1 MTVTRRLLPL
11 LVGLLLASVLTLA
24 PSTIPVISVNPAMAT
39 PGDPNEAVA
48 IVVTGQ
54 GSGHGRGLS
63 QYGALGWAIGGVNRP
78 PLDYSKILDHYY
90 GGTVMGSAAVGQ
102 RITVRMLS
110 YDGASQVSVIA
121 ANSNAQWSLN
131 GVVQPGSYASIVAR
145 KVSGS
150 EAFDVWGFPLQG
162 CPSSTDALA
171 WWQYLGRASGARSSA
186 ILGFSVPDGD
196 AHGTLAANTLG
207 LCNSTGA
214 VTHYRGNFFATFNV
228 EGAVR
233 LVNDVPVEQYLRG
246 VVPRE
251 SPAGWGDWAN
261 GLGLNALRAQSVAA
275 RSYALAQNRYSPYAK
290 TCDTDSC
297 QVYGGAASR
306 PSASA
311 AATNK
316 EHVNTDRAILDT
328 ALMIRVR
335 PAAPTVPVS
344 TEFSSSNGARTAGVN
359 FPAVD
364 DPGDQTDF
372 NPFVRWSRVLD
383 MAGLAS
389 RAGLTRITRIET
401 EPDPTLLAKGTYG
414 STPAWAVRLRL
425 YNGTQ
430 SITKTTAWLRSAYDL
445 PSESVTV
452 RLVNRDFATSNDFV
466 FISDSVGA
474 SIATSSGSGEL
485 PTLLNSVFASETYN
499 TESSRCTV
507 GSCPPATVDG
517 LTVARNLTGT
527 PDVAIVELG
536 YNDSQANLGSEI
548 DQVMQALV
556 AKGVRVVGW
565 VTMSERRQSNG
576 SATYAPGNRAIRA
589 AATRWPQL
597 RVLDWDAASWGGS
610 KDRWFTDNVHLN
622 NTGQAEFALWLR
634 DRAIELAGGRPGSPQ
649 WVVKVSPGVDLRI
662 PILETAG
669 APQSGVTG
677 VGMNFTVVDP
687 AGEGYLTVWPCGA
700 TKPDASNLNF
710 RAGQTVA
717 NAVVS
722 HVDGTGLI
730 CVSSNVAAHVIVDV
744 NSWLTSS
751 AGFTPMTPYRLLDTR
766 HGIGAPLGKVGTLDG
781 SGAPLPVRFAG
792 VNGIPASGVS
802 AISLNLTA
810 TGTSVDRFGGFVSV
824 YPCDVALPNV
834 SSLNFGND
842 VSVPNAVIV
851 PMSASGDVCF
861 HVRGRADLIVDVNG
875 WFSVGGSFTKVTPQR
890 IADTRSGIG
899 VVQARVGALNGG
911 GTPLQVPVLNVA
923 GVPATGVDAVSIN
936 VTATGTR
943 ANAFGGYVTVYPC
956 GTVPDASTLNFTT
969 GQTVP
974 NAAIARVSGN
984 GTVCIMV
991 YGEADV
997 IVDVN
1002 GWFGSARGFLG
1013 MTPVRVSDTR
1023 NGLGSVPGK

>member
-1 MTVTRRLLPL
+1 
-11 LVGLLLASVLTLA
+11 
-24 PSTIPVISVNPAMAT
+24 
-39 PGDPNEAVA
+39 
-48 IVVTGQ
+48 
-54 GSGHGRGLS
+54 
-63 QYGALGWAIGGVNRP
+63 
-78 PLDYSKILDHYY
+78 
-90 GGTVMGSAAVGQ
+90 
-102 RITVRMLS
+102 MLS

-121 ANSNAQWSLN
+121 ANANAQWSIN
-131 GVVQPGSYASIVAR
+131 GVVQPGSYASLVAR
-145 KVSGS
+145 RASGT
-150 EAFDVWGFPLQG
+150 EAFDVWGVGSLA
-162 CPSSTDALA
+162 CPSESDPLA
-171 WWQYLGRASGARSSA
+171 GWSYLGQASGSRNAA

-196 AHGTLAANTLG
+196 ADIAAANTLG
-207 LCNSTGA
+207 LCNSSGA
-214 VTHYRGNFFATFNV
+214 VTHYRGNFFATFTTVDNAGV
-228 EGAVR
+228 TR
-233 LVNDVPVEQYLRG
+233 LVNDVPIEQYLRG

-251 SPAGWGDWAN
+251 SPALWGDWGN
-261 GLGLNALRAQSVAA
+261 GSGINALRAQSVAA
-275 RSYALAQNRYSPYAK
+275 RSYALAQGRYTYAK

-311 AATNK
+311 AATVK
-316 EHVNTDRAILDT
+316 EHVNTDRAIADT

-335 PAAPTVPVS
+335 PAAPTIPVS

-372 NPFVRWSRVLD
+372 NPFVRWTRVLD
-383 MAGLAS
+383 MTGLAT
-389 RAGLTRITRIET
+389 RAGLTRITRIEV

-445 PSESVTV
+445 PSESITV
-452 RLVNRDFATSNDFV
+452 RLLNRDFATSDDFV
-466 FISDSVGA
+466 FIADSVGA
-474 SIATSSGSGEL
+474 SVATSGGAGEL
-485 PTLLNSVFASETYN
+485 PTLLNSVFGNATYD
-499 TESSRCTV
+499 TESNRCTV

-517 LTVARNLTGT
+517 LTVARNLTGS

-548 DQVMQALV
+548 DQVMQVLT
-556 AKGVRVVGW
+556 AKGVRLVGW
-565 VTMSERRQSNG
+565 VTMSERRTSNG
-576 SATYAPGNRAIRA
+576 TSTYAAGNRAIRA

-610 KDRWFTDNVHLN
+610 KDRWFTDDVHLN

-677 VGMNFTVVDP
+677 VSMNFTVVDP
-687 AGEGYLTVWPCGA
+687 VGEGYLTVWPCGSA
-700 TKPDASNLNF
+700 KPDASNLNF
-710 RAGQTVA
+710 RAGQIIA

-722 HVDGTGLI
+722 KVDSTGLI
-730 CVSSNVAAHVIVDV
+730 CVSSYVATHVIVDV

-751 AGFTPMTPYRLLDTR
+751 AGFTAMTPYRLLDTR
-766 HGIGAPLGKVGTLDG
+766 HGIGAPKSKVGALDG
-781 SGAPLPVRFAG
+781 SAPPLTVRFGG
-792 VNGIPASGVS
+792 VNGIPTSGVS
-802 AISLNLTA
+802 AVSLNLTA
-810 TGTSVDRFGGFVSV
+810 TGTSVDKYGGYVSV
-824 YPCDVALPNV
+824 YPCDVPLPNV
-834 SSLNFGND
+834 SSLNFENN
-842 VSVPNAVIV
+842 VK
-851 PMSASGDVCF
+851 
-861 HVRGRADLIVDVNG
+861 DLIADVNG
-875 WFSVGGSFTKVTPQR
+875 WFTAGGSFTKVTPQR

-899 VVQARVGALNGG
+899 VARARVGALNGG
-911 GTPLQVPVLNVA
+911 GTPLEVPVLNVA

-943 ANAFGGYVTVYPC
+943 ANAYGGYVTVYPC
-956 GTVPDASTLNFTT
+956 GAAPEASTLNFTT

-974 NAAIARVSGN
+974 NAAIARVSAN
-984 GTVCIMV
+984 GTVCILV
-991 YGEADV
+991 YGETDV

-1002 GWFGSARGFLG
+1002 GWFGASRGFTG

>member
-1 MTVTRRLLPL
+1 MTLTRRPLPL
-11 LVGLLLASVLTLA
+11 LVGLLLASSMALGV
-24 PSTIPVISVNPAMAT
+24 PARPAEAA

-48 IVVTGQ
+48 IVVNGQ

-63 QYGALGWAIGGVNRP
+63 QYGALGWAIGRGDGTP
-78 PLDYSKILDHYY
+78 WDYTRILDHYY
-90 GGTVMGSAAVGQ
+90 GGTVMGAAPAGQ

-121 ANSNAQWSLN
+121 ANANAQWSIN
-131 GVVQPGSYASIVAR
+131 GVVQPGSYASLVAR
-145 KVSGS
+145 RASGT
-150 EAFDVWGFPLQG
+150 EAFDVWGVGSLA
-162 CPSSTDALA
+162 CPSESDPLA
-171 WWQYLGRASGARSSA
+171 GWSYLGQASGSRNAA
-186 ILGFSVPDGD
+186 ILGFFVPDGD
-196 AHGTLAANTLG
+196 ADIAAANTLG
-207 LCNSTGA
+207 LCNSSGA
-214 VTHYRGNFFATFNV
+214 VTHYRGNFFATFTTVDNAGV
-228 EGAVR
+228 TR
-233 LVNDVPVEQYLRG
+233 LVNDVPIEQYLRG

-251 SPAGWGDWAN
+251 SPALWGDWGN
-261 GLGLNALRAQSVAA
+261 GSGINALRAQSVAA
-275 RSYALAQNRYSPYAK
+275 RSYALAQGRYTYAK

-311 AATNK
+311 AATVK
-316 EHVNTDRAILDT
+316 EHVNTDRAIADT

-335 PAAPTVPVS
+335 PAAPTIPVS

-372 NPFVRWSRVLD
+372 NPFVRWTRVLD
-383 MAGLAS
+383 MTGLAT
-389 RAGLTRITRIET
+389 RAGLTRITRIEV

-445 PSESVTV
+445 PSESITV
-452 RLVNRDFATSNDFV
+452 RLLNRDFATSDDFV
-466 FISDSVGA
+466 FIADSVGA
-474 SIATSSGSGEL
+474 SVATSGGAGEL
-485 PTLLNSVFASETYN
+485 PTLLNSVFGNATYD
-499 TESSRCTV
+499 TESNRCTV

-517 LTVARNLTGT
+517 LTVARNLTGS

-548 DQVMQALV
+548 DQVMQVLT
-556 AKGVRVVGW
+556 AKGVRLVGW
-565 VTMSERRQSNG
+565 VTMSERRTSNG
-576 SATYAPGNRAIRA
+576 TSTYAAGNRAIRA

-610 KDRWFTDNVHLN
+610 KDRWFTDDVHLN

-677 VGMNFTVVDP
+677 VSMNFTVVDP
-687 AGEGYLTVWPCGA
+687 VGEGYLTVWPCGSA
-700 TKPDASNLNF
+700 KPDASNLNF
-710 RAGQTVA
+710 RAGQIIA

-722 HVDGTGLI
+722 KVDSTGLI
-730 CVSSNVAAHVIVDV
+730 CVSSYVATHVIVDV

-751 AGFTPMTPYRLLDTR
+751 AGFTAMTPYRLLDTR
-766 HGIGAPLGKVGTLDG
+766 HGIGAPKSKVGALDG
-781 SGAPLPVRFAG
+781 SAPPLTVRFGG
-792 VNGIPASGVS
+792 VNGIPTSGVS
-802 AISLNLTA
+802 AVSLNLTA
-810 TGTSVDRFGGFVSV
+810 TGTSVDKYGGYVSV
-824 YPCDVALPNV
+824 YPCDVPLPNV
-834 SSLNFGND
+834 SSLNFENN
-842 VSVPNAVIV
+842 VNVPNAVIV
-851 PMSASGDVCF
+851 PMSSSGDVCF
-861 HVRGRADLIVDVNG
+861 HVRGNADLIADVNG
-875 WFSVGGSFTKVTPQR
+875 WFTAGGSFTKVTPQR

-899 VVQARVGALNGG
+899 VARARVGALNGG
-911 GTPLQVPVLNVA
+911 GTPLEVPVLNVA

-943 ANAFGGYVTVYPC
+943 ANAYGGYVTVYPC
-956 GTVPDASTLNFTT
+956 GAAPEASTLNFTT

-974 NAAIARVSGN
+974 NAAIARVSAN
-984 GTVCIMV
+984 GTVCILV
-991 YGEADV
+991 YGETDV

-1002 GWFGSARGFLG
+1002 GWFGASRGFTG

>member
-1 MTVTRRLLPL
+1 MNLLRRLPL
-11 LVGLLLASVLTLA
+11 LLAATVMVGGVSVAAPRGASA
-24 PSTIPVISVNPAMAT
+24 A

-48 IVVTGQ
+48 IVVNGQ

-63 QYGALGWAIGGVNRP
+63 QYGALGWAIGRPDGVPR
-78 PLDYSKILDHYY
+78 DYTWILDHYY
-90 GGTVMGSAAVGQ
+90 SDTVMGTAPEGQ

-110 YDGASQVSVIA
+110 FDAANQIAMIA
-121 ANSNAQWSLN
+121 AAGNAQWSLN
-131 GVVQPGSYASIVAR
+131 GVGQAGSYASIVAR

-150 EAFDVWGFPLQG
+150 EALDVWGFPYAA
-162 CPSSTDALA
+162 CPTASDPLT
-171 WWQYLGRASGARSSA
+171 WWQYLGRASGPRSTA
-186 ILGFSVPDGD
+186 ILGFSVPGGD
-196 AHGTLAANTLG
+196 DPNTPAANTLG
-207 LCNSTGA
+207 LCDSNQA
-214 VTHYRGNFFATFNV
+214 VTHYRGNFFASFNI

-251 SPAGWGDWAN
+251 SPALWGDWGGGA
-261 GLGLNALRAQSVAA
+261 GINALRAQAVAA

-306 PSASA
+306 PNAAA

-316 EHVNTDRAILDT
+316 EHANTDRAILDT
-328 ALMIRVR
+328 ARMIRVR
-335 PAAPTVPVS
+335 NSAPTVPVS

-359 FPAVD
+359 FPPVD
-364 DPGDQTDF
+364 DAGDQVDF
-372 NPFVRWSRVLD
+372 NPFVRWTRVID

-389 RAGLTRITRIET
+389 RAGLAKITRIET
-401 EPDPTLLAKGTYG
+401 EVDPSLSTRGTYG
-414 STPAWAVRLRL
+414 STPAWAVRLRI
-425 YNGTQ
+425 YNGSQ
-430 SITKTTAWLRSAYDL
+430 SVTKTAAWLRSAYDL
-445 PSESVTV
+445 PSESISV
-452 RLVNRDFATSNDFV
+452 RLVNRDFASSDDFV

-474 SIATSSGSGEL
+474 SVATSNGSGEL
-485 PTLLNSVFASETYN
+485 PTVLNSVFNTSTFN
-499 TESSRCTV
+499 TESNRCTV
-507 GSCPPATVDG
+507 GSCPPATADG
-517 LTVARNLTGT
+517 VTVARNLSGT

-536 YNDSQANLGSEI
+536 YNDNQSNLGGEI

-565 VTMSERRQSNG
+565 VTMAERRKTG
-576 SATYAPGNRAIRA
+576 STATYAAGNRAIRA

-597 RVLDWDAASWGGS
+597 RVLDWDGASWGGA
-610 KDRWFTDNVHLN
+610 KDRWYSDDVHLTT
-622 NTGQAEFALWLR
+622 TGQAEFALWLR

-662 PILETAG
+662 PILETTG

-700 TKPDASNLNF
+700 AKPDASSLNF
-710 RAGQTVA
+710 TARQTVA

-722 HVDGTGLI
+722 QVDSTGLI
-730 CVSSNVAAHVIVDV
+730 CVSSNAAAHVIVDV
-744 NSWLTSS
+744 SSWLTSG

-766 HGIGAPLGKVGTLDG
+766 HGVGAPQSKVGALDG
-781 SGAPLPVRFAG
+781 SAPPLTVRFAG
-792 VNGIPASGVS
+792 VNGIPTSGVS

-810 TGTSVDRFGGFVSV
+810 TGTSVDKFGGFVTV
-824 YPCDVALPNV
+824 YPCDVALPDV
-834 SSLNFGND
+834 SSLNFGAN
-842 VSVPNAVIV
+842 VSVPNAVVV
-851 PMSASGDVCF
+851 PMSATGDVCF
-861 HVRGRADLIVDVNG
+861 HVRGRADLIADVNG
-875 WFSVGGSFTKVTPQR
+875 WFTAGGSFTKVTPQR
-890 IADTRSGIG
+890 IADTRSGVG
-899 VVQARVGALNGG
+899 VPRAKVGAIDGG
-911 GTPLQVPVLNVA
+911 GTPLAVPVLGLA
-923 GVPATGVDAVSIN
+923 GIPTSGVDAVSMN
-936 VTATGTR
+936 VTVTGSR

-956 GTVPDASTLNFTT
+956 GSVPDASSLNFTS

-974 NAAIARVSGN
+974 NAVIARVSAEGK
-984 GTVCIMV
+984 VCVMV

-1002 GWFGSARGFLG
+1002 GWFGASRGFAG

-1023 NGLGSVPGK
+1023 RGIGSVPGK

>member
-1 MTVTRRLLPL
+1 MTLTRRPLPL
-11 LVGLLLASVLTLA
+11 LVGLLLASSMALGV
-24 PSTIPVISVNPAMAT
+24 PARPAEAA

-48 IVVTGQ
+48 IVVNGQ

-63 QYGALGWAIGGVNRP
+63 QYGALGWAIGRGDGTP
-78 PLDYSKILDHYY
+78 WDYTRILDHYY
-90 GGTVMGSAAVGQ
+90 GGTVMGAAPAGQ

-121 ANSNAQWSLN
+121 ANANAQWSIN
-131 GVVQPGSYASIVAR
+131 GVVQPGSYASLVAR
-145 KVSGS
+145 RASGT
-150 EAFDVWGFPLQG
+150 EAFDVWGVGSLA
-162 CPSSTDALA
+162 CPSESDPLA
-171 WWQYLGRASGARSSA
+171 GWSYLGQASGSRNAA

-196 AHGTLAANTLG
+196 ADIAAANTLG
-207 LCNSTGA
+207 LCNSSGA
-214 VTHYRGNFFATFNV
+214 VTHYRGNFFATFTTVDNAGV
-228 EGAVR
+228 TR
-233 LVNDVPVEQYLRG
+233 LVNDVPIEQYLRG

-251 SPAGWGDWAN
+251 SPALWGDWGN
-261 GLGLNALRAQSVAA
+261 GSGINALRAQSVAA
-275 RSYALAQNRYSPYAK
+275 RSYALAQGRYTYAK

-311 AATNK
+311 AATVK
-316 EHVNTDRAILDT
+316 EHVNTDRAIADT

-335 PAAPTVPVS
+335 PAAPTIPVS

-372 NPFVRWSRVLD
+372 NPFVRWTRVLD
-383 MAGLAS
+383 MTGLAT
-389 RAGLTRITRIET
+389 RAGLTRITRIEV

-445 PSESVTV
+445 PSESITV
-452 RLVNRDFATSNDFV
+452 RLLNRDFATSDDFV
-466 FISDSVGA
+466 FIADSVGA
-474 SIATSSGSGEL
+474 SVATSGGAGEL
-485 PTLLNSVFASETYN
+485 PTLLNSVFGNATYD
-499 TESSRCTV
+499 TESNRCTV

-517 LTVARNLTGT
+517 LTVARNLTGS

-548 DQVMQALV
+548 DQVMQVLT
-556 AKGVRVVGW
+556 AKGVRLVGW
-565 VTMSERRQSNG
+565 VTMSERRTSNG
-576 SATYAPGNRAIRA
+576 TSTYAAGNRAIRA

-610 KDRWFTDNVHLN
+610 KDRWFTDDVHLN

-649 WVVKVSPGVDLRI
+649 WVVKVSPGVDLLI

-677 VGMNFTVVDP
+677 VSMNFTVVDP
-687 AGEGYLTVWPCGA
+687 VGEGYLTVWPCGSA
-700 TKPDASNLNF
+700 KPDASNLNF
-710 RAGQTVA
+710 RAGQIIA

-722 HVDGTGLI
+722 KVDSTGLI
-730 CVSSNVAAHVIVDV
+730 CVSSYVATHVIVDV

-751 AGFTPMTPYRLLDTR
+751 AGFTAMTPYRLLDTR
-766 HGIGAPLGKVGTLDG
+766 HGIGAPKSKVGALDG
-781 SGAPLPVRFAG
+781 SAPPLTVRFGG
-792 VNGIPASGVS
+792 VNGIPTSGVS
-802 AISLNLTA
+802 AVSLNLTA
-810 TGTSVDRFGGFVSV
+810 TGTSVDKYGGYVSV
-824 YPCDVALPNV
+824 YPCDVPLPNV
-834 SSLNFGND
+834 SSLNFENN
-842 VSVPNAVIV
+842 VNVPNAVIV
-851 PMSASGDVCF
+851 PMSSSGDVCF
-861 HVRGRADLIVDVNG
+861 HVRGNADLIADVNG
-875 WFSVGGSFTKVTPQR
+875 WFTAGGSFTKVTPQR

-899 VVQARVGALNGG
+899 VARARVGALNGG
-911 GTPLQVPVLNVA
+911 GTPLEVPVLNVA

-943 ANAFGGYVTVYPC
+943 ANAYGGYVTVYPC
-956 GTVPDASTLNFTT
+956 GAAPEASTLNFTT

-974 NAAIARVSGN
+974 NAAIARVSAN
-984 GTVCIMV
+984 GTVCILV
-991 YGEADV
+991 YGETDV

-1002 GWFGSARGFLG
+1002 GWFGASRGFTG